1 MAEPMHHRVTSNP
14 HPSHLPALRKDV
26 KLLRMANEALTAVE
40 KRFVLD
46 SPYWC
51 QQHPKAFADTKM
63 FLRNELFLAASV
75 ISMLEEEVG

>member
-14 HPSHLPALRKDV
+14 HPSHLPALRQDV
-26 KLLRMANEALTAVE
+26 KLLRLANEALTAVD

-51 QQHPKAFADTKM
+51 QQDQKAFADTKQ
-63 FLRNELFLAASV
+63 FLRSELLLARHL
-75 ISMLEEEVG
+75 ISILQEEAG

>member
-26 KLLRMANEALTAVE
+26 KLLRMAKEALTAVE

-51 QQHPKAFADTKM
+51 QQDQKAFADTKQ
-63 FLRNELFLAASV
+63 FLRSELLMARHLIA
-75 ISMLEEEVG
+75 ILEEQAG